1 MTQAIADVERMEQE
15 EQANRKAMLEAKA
28 LLGTKVEE
36 IRGAAE
42 DVKTLMEM
50 PVLVENSVPEPHA
63 VAQVI
68 EVPAQGPSAGNLDI
82 IIVDSG
88 TLGGQEELPPD
99 AECQVVE
106 VVLDPKNSDGSKQDA
121 ASSEAVTSLDPQ
133 ETLSSSGEQDIPLND
148 QKAAVEKEQQ
158 DSVKENTEGEPLVGR
173 SSDGTVMGGTETG
186 EDASVRELGMDEG
199 SRIALVAIEI
209 PTSKAEEKEMCK
221 TDKNEELSKQMEQ
234 NIKKNEDEVM
244 MKEEIKQETTSVETT
259 KHDKAVNIEEQKEQ
273 YDGTNELQASEGQ
286 GIERNE
292 TTKEVVV
299 SDVKRVAA
307 GESVEDKAEETVEA
321 EKDASGE
328 TGDEQ
333 CVLKEEDM
341 PAAEHIQES
350 VKRSEE
356 EAEKRDTE
364 VEDFVTEKI
373 SEATEE
379 EDSHAESSEDE
390 KKTDEKAD
398 RAEEE
403 NARLMAFCFLVYSVV
418 FCELRNLFVTE
429 KYRVFRL
436 QLLFCL
442 FVIKPT
448 DAPISQIYFVM
459 KLFVYRTV
467 HVSIIRS
474 LFTVH
479 LAMVYVKQLSIRT
492 RMFHPGPARK
502 LCTDLYDI
510 YYC

>member
-36 IRGAAE
+36 VRGAAE

-68 EVPAQGPSAGNLDI
+68 EVPAQGPSTGNLDI
-82 IIVDSG
+82 IIVDSS
-88 TLGGQEELPPD
+88 TLGGQEEVPPD

-106 VVLDPKNSDGSKQDA
+106 VMLDPKSSDGSKQDA
-121 ASSEAVTSLDPQ
+121 ASNEAVASLVPQ
-133 ETLSSSGEQDIPLND
+133 ETFSSSCEQDIPLND
-148 QKAAVEKEQQ
+148 QKTAIEKEQQ
-158 DSVKENTEGEPLVGR
+158 DGVTENTEGEPVVGR
-173 SSDGTVMGGTETG
+173 SSEGAVMGGTVMG

-209 PTSKAEEKEMCK
+209 PTSKAEEKEICK

-234 NIKKNEDEVM
+234 NIKKNEDEMM
-244 MKEEIKQETTSVETT
+244 MKEEIKQEATSVETT
-259 KHDKAVNIEEQKEQ
+259 KHDKAVNIEDQKEK
-273 YDGTNELQASEGQ
+273 YDGMNELQASEAQ
-286 GIERNE
+286 CNEKNE
-292 TTKEVVV
+292 TAKEVVV
-299 SDVKRVAA
+299 NEVKRVAA
-307 GESVEDKAEETVEA
+307 GESLEDKAEETVET
-321 EKDASGE
+321 EKDAGGE

-341 PAAEHIQES
+341 LAGEHIEES

-356 EAEKRDTE
+356 EVEKRDTE
-364 VEDFVTEKI
+364 VEDLVTEKI

-398 RAEEE
+398 HAEEE
-403 NARLMAFCFLVYSVV
+403 NARLVAFCFLVYSVV
-418 FCELRNLFVTE
+418 FCELH
-429 KYRVFRL
+429 Y
-436 QLLFCL
+436 L
-442 FVIKPT
+442 FVIEKCQVLVLQSLLVFCGSWGGDSPR
-448 DAPISQIYFVM
+448 V
-459 KLFVYRTV
+459 KL
-467 HVSIIRS
+467 
-474 LFTVH
+474 
-479 LAMVYVKQLSIRT
+479 
-492 RMFHPGPARK
+492 PK
-502 LCTDLYDI
+502 LKLICI
-510 YYC
+510 